1 MTDVTVLASMLSFSY
16 SRSNV
21 VMYPFILGSRN
32 CIDSSRILNFLFLS
46 LSLSLTLCFCLIL
59 VYIILNPVSSLSNRL
74 SSLII
79 SMCVMCVNV
88 CLLFHCSSGE

>member
-32 CIDSSRILNFLFLS
+32 CIDSSQFEKLNVDKLF
-46 LSLSLTLCFCLIL
+46 
-59 VYIILNPVSSLSNRL
+59 
-74 SSLII
+74 
-79 SMCVMCVNV
+79 
-88 CLLFHCSSGE
+88 